1 MGWPVLRRAQT
12 GPPGQLS
19 HKRDAR
25 SNGGAAA
32 YCRSRLILTRESGAD
47 MMKLMRRFSMAKM
60 TLAIL
65 RCLA

>member
-1 MGWPVLRRAQT
+1 MARTETGAT
-12 GPPGQLS
+12 GPPGQLL

-25 SNGGAAA
+25 PNGGATA
-32 YCRSRLILTRESGAD
+32 YCGFRLILTRESGAN